1 MHLKTE
7 NKYFLGGADITL
19 AEKCKITLTDVS
31 KLSDRRIVEKV
42 SVQDFNVSVM
52 SVNSPHT
59 AQNMPEYKFYL
70 TSLFPY
76 KDRIFDY
83 ALIREHA
90 VQKKH
95 TFFSVI

>member
-1 MHLKTE
+1 MKTE

-31 KLSDRRIVEKV
+31 KLSDRRIVVKV

-59 AQNMPEYKFYL
+59 AQNMPGYKFYL
-70 TSLFPY
+70 TSLFPC
-76 KDRIFDY
+76 KDKIFDY
-83 ALIREHA
+83 ALIKRTRGSEKTHLL
-90 VQKKH
+90 
-95 TFFSVI
+95 